1 VITET
6 GDETGRGVRRPSTIT
21 ADVQT
26 SSSNPESARPSHKL
40 RLPTCEWHGS
50 IPDSPADISRYSGCQ
65 AVFTLG
71 RFFGVV
77 YLKWLDPAFSL
88 FLNGIGLC
96 IFSILTS
103 TIKGHGGIACLFL
116 IFWFERWVRSRFS
129 LEF

>member
-1 VITET
+1 
-6 GDETGRGVRRPSTIT
+6 VRRPSI
-21 ADVQT
+21 AHVQT
-26 SSSNPESARPSHKL
+26 SSSNPASARPFPKP
-40 RLPTCEWHGS
+40 RLPTCEWRGT
-50 IPDSPADISRYSGCQ
+50 IPDSPADICRYSGCQ

-96 IFSILTS
+96 LFSILTS

-116 IFWFERWVRSRFS
+116 IFWFERWVKSS
-129 LEF
+129 GIHSGLDSALW